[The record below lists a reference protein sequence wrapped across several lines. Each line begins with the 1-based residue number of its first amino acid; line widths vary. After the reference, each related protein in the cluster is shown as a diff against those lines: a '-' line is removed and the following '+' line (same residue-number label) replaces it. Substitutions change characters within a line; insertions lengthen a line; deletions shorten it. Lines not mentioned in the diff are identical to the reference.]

1 MSPPRRP
8 LRATLAALALLA
20 CRAERAPRTAAPST
34 QPRTADP
41 MVHPPL
47 SPPAAAPRVWRVDR
61 PRVLGLRDD
70 TAFGWADGNVLVE
83 TSLATGEVAR
93 RAPLVDA
100 PYIGEPSAWWPFDGF
115 ALGHFDG
122 ITRMNTAAHG
132 HVPAWRDDA
141 PWSTSVPL
149 PDGLLLSSAQA
160 VARIA
165 ATDGRTRWTVSLP
178 RGAQPPELH
187 VGATSVVGA
196 WQQYA
201 ADAPTPRLEVPHR
214 VAAYD
219 LATGSPRWTRDFRED
234 LGALAAW
241 DDLLVVARGADVVFL
256 DGPTGAV
263 RRTHPRL
270 GPPNI
275 YPAVALDA
283 SRVLVALDGAVHAF
297 DHAGN
302 LLWRTAVEGV
312 EGGSR
317 LALAPDAA
325 YVSTAEAA
333 VVRLERDGRVAWRIG
348 TGVAPTRLYTTAR
361 AVVVDGHGTL
371 AGIPLPAR
379 VATEAVTVV
388 GEVALGRCPASEV
401 TVRAGGRSVPVAPDG
416 SFRASFE
423 AAGYVTASASRPMV
437 EAERL
442 PCPGASTV
450 IALDGRGTYR
460 VRLQLCGC
468 G

>member
-47 SPPAAAPRVWRVDR
+47 SPPAAAPRVWRVER

-93 RAPLVDA
+93 RAPLIDA
-100 PYIGEPSAWWPFDGF
+100 PYIGEPRAWWPFDGF

-149 PDGLLLSSAQA
+149 PDGLLLSSARA

-165 ATDGRTRWTVSLP
+165 ATDGRARWTVSLS

-187 VGATSVVGA
+187 VGTTSVVGA

-241 DDLLVVARGADVVFL
+241 DDLLVIARGADVVFL

-263 RRTHPRL
+263 RRTHSRL

-302 LLWRTAVEGV
+302 RLWRTAVDGV
-312 EGGSR
+312 ESGSR
-317 LALAPDAA
+317 LVLAPDAA

-333 VVRLERDGRVAWRIG
+333 VVRLERDGRVAWRVG
-348 TGVAPTRLYTTAR
+348 TGVAPTRLYATAR

-401 TVRAGGRSVPVAPDG
+401 TVRVGGHSATVAPDG

-423 AAGYVTASASRPMV
+423 AAGYVTASASQPTV
-437 EAERL
+437 VTERL
-442 PCPGASTV
+442 PCPDAS
-450 IALDGRGTYR
+450 AGDRSGRGGRCVEAATP
-460 VRLQLCGC
+460 
-468 G
+468 